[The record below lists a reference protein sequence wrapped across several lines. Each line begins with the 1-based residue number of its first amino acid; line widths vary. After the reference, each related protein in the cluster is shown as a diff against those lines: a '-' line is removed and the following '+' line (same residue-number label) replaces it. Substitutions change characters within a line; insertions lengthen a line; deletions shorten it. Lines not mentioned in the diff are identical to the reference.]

1 MNLTRWIMHALAV
14 FVPVVALAG
23 QTVAP
28 KPDDGVRPGFH
39 QKNAGTI
46 VFSTVP
52 ITPGKEDPGKLVTS
66 FKLGQPIYWRVY
78 AERSA
83 ANQARSDGH
92 ECRFDTDGPPARSFL
107 VELDGHALTGTFPTF
122 AGTKVSKKQ
131 WEGETS
137 WSESHALN
145 APVDTHEISFNSDFV
160 ARVVGDLSP
169 GTHKLVIKAVAE
181 CVDEKPRY
189 ISKPIAVGSI
199 TVEVSAEA
207 VAAATAPQADLPAA
221 GRKDPK
227 LASQTIKI
235 VNANWKQLG
244 SDQRAVKAVIVDKDW
259 SLERN
264 ELTGIVI
271 ARSIDTV
278 VAYKDD
284 KGCHF
289 YSVRLR
295 QDASGR
301 SAFGDSYLGSEGAS
315 VEDIACTKVK

>member
-1 MNLTRWIMHALAV
+1 MSFAALAL

-23 QTVAP
+23 QTLAP

-39 QKNAGTI
+39 QKNAGKI

-78 AERSA
+78 SERSA
-83 ANQARSDGH
+83 ANQARGDGH
-92 ECRFDTDGPPARSFL
+92 ECRFDEAPPARSFL
-107 VELDGHALTGTFPTF
+107 VELDGKALTGTFPTF
-122 AGTKVSKKQ
+122 AGTKVSKKE
-131 WEGETS
+131 WNSETS

-145 APVDTHEISFNSDFV
+145 APVDTHEISFNADFV

-169 GTHKLVIKAVAE
+169 GTHKLVMKAVAE
-181 CVDEKPRY
+181 CVGEKPRY
-189 ISKPIAVGSI
+189 ISKPMAVGSI
-199 TVEVSAEA
+199 TIEVSPEA
-207 VAAATAPQADLPAA
+207 VAAVTAPQADLPAA

-227 LASQTIKI
+227 LAAQAIKI
-235 VNANWKQLG
+235 MNAYWKQHG
-244 SDQRAVKAVIVDKDW
+244 SDRRAVKAVIVDKDW

-295 QDASGR
+295 QDASGQR
-301 SAFGDSYLGSEGAS
+301 GFGDSYLGSEGAAE
-315 VEDIACTKVK
+315 EDIACTKVK